1 MKLEER
7 IRTIPD
13 FPVKGIMFRDIAP
26 LLESPEGLREAVE
39 RMAGHWAGR
48 GIVKVAAMEARG
60 FVFGAAI
67 ALRLGAGFVL
77 VRKPGKLPFR
87 TRSISYHL
95 EYRSDVLHIHEDAI
109 QRGDKVLVVDDLL
122 ATGGTARAVVD
133 LVEQLGG
140 TVEGIS
146 VLIELVGLHGR
157 QMLPGREI
165 RSEIVFEGD

>member
-7 IRTIPD
+7 IRAIPD
-13 FPVKGIMFRDIAP
+13 FPIQGIMFRDIAP

-39 RMAGHWAGR
+39 RMSAHWEAR

-87 TRSISYHL
+87 TRSISYNL

-109 QRGDKVLVVDDLL
+109 HPGDRVLVVDDLL
-122 ATGGTARAVVD
+122 ATGGTAKAVVD

-140 TVEGIS
+140 IVEGIS
-146 VLIELVGLHGR
+146 VLIELTGLQGR
-157 QMLPGREI
+157 QRLPGREI
-165 RSEIVFEGD
+165 RSEIIFEGD

>member
-1 MKLEER
+1 MKLEDR

-13 FPVKGIMFRDIAP
+13 FPVEGIMFRDIAP
-26 LLESPEGLREAVE
+26 LLESPDGLREAVE
-39 RMAGHWAGR
+39 RMSAHWQDR

-87 TRSISYHL
+87 TRSIGYDL

-109 QRGDKVLVVDDLL
+109 QPGDKVLVVDDLL

-140 TVEGIS
+140 TVEGVS
-146 VLIELVGLHGR
+146 VLIELADLNGR
-157 QMLPGREI
+157 RMLEGHEI

>member
-1 MKLEER
+1 MKLEDR

-13 FPVKGIMFRDIAP
+13 FPIKGILFRDIAP
-26 LLESPEGLREAVE
+26 LLESPDGLREAVE
-39 RMAGHWAGR
+39 RMAAHWEGR

-87 TRSISYHL
+87 TRSIRYHL
-95 EYRSDVLHIHEDAI
+95 EYRSDELHVHEDAI
-109 QRGDKVLVVDDLL
+109 KPGDKVLVVDDVL
-122 ATGGTARAVVD
+122 ATGGTAKAVVD

-146 VLIELVGLHGR
+146 VLIELAGLNGR
-157 QMLPGREI
+157 RMLPDREI

>member
-1 MKLEER
+1 MKLEDR

-13 FPVKGIMFRDIAP
+13 FPVPGILFRDIAP

-39 RMAGHWAGR
+39 RMASHWEGR
-48 GIVKVAAMEARG
+48 GIVKIAAMEARG

-87 TRSISYHL
+87 TRSIGYEL
-95 EYRSDVLHIHEDAI
+95 EYRSDVLHVHEDAI
-109 QRGDKVLVVDDLL
+109 KPGDKILVVDDLL
-122 ATGGTARAVVD
+122 ATGGTCKAVVD

-140 TVEGIS
+140 VVEGIS
-146 VLIELVGLHGR
+146 VLIELSGLGGR
-157 QMLPGREI
+157 AMLPGREI
-165 RSEIVFEGD
+165 HTEMTFEGD